1 MLLLLTS
8 SVVTLMVANLRKA
21 LLELSCWWG
30 NYFSGVLAFLM
41 VTLLVATLQ
50 LVILASL
57 VVTLLVAALQLA
69 LLAITLLVSIYFSGA
84 FGICGG
90 CLASG

>member
-1 MLLLLTS
+1 
-8 SVVTLMVANLRKA
+8 
-21 LLELSCWWG
+21 
-30 NYFSGVLAFLM
+30 M

-50 LVILASL
+50 LVIFASL
-57 VVTLLVAALQLA
+57 VITLLVAALQLA

-90 CLASG
+90 RLASG